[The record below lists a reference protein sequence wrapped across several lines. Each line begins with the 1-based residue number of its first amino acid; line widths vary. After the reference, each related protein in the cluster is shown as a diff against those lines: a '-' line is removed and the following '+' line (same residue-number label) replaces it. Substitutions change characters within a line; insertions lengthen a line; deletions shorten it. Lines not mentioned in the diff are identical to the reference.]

1 MVGTLSMS
9 ILFKKTLL
17 LMVGMFGLIAIVTSI
32 SIGQELYKAMTDEYR
47 SKGIAITKGIAA
59 SSVEMILTR
68 DASTIQATIDQYLD
82 IRGVLYVFVVNDEQE
97 VISHTFVPT
106 VPAELADFQ
115 QRDHREYIQVRTL
128 KIEGLGSVMD
138 VSEPILSGLIGYV
151 HVGMDTELIKK
162 AFWHAMLKQQVI
174 ILVIFIF
181 CVFGAYLLVGRI
193 SSPLVHLT
201 ETAHSLA
208 RHDFLSGSD
217 FGGEK
222 DLQNITSKDEIGDL
236 ADAFRTLITELHI
249 SIKDLKETTA
259 VKERIESE
267 LKIATDIQASLLPRT
282 FPPFPDHPEFDI
294 YATMVPAKEVAGDF
308 YDFFFIDEKNLC
320 FLIAD
325 VSDKGVPAA
334 LYMMVAKTLLKTEG
348 QRLREPDKILFSV
361 NNILAA
367 DNESC
372 MFTTVFCAIL
382 DITTGE
388 VRYANAAHNPPLIID
403 SQGVCYLTL
412 KPELMLGAKAD
423 TVYETG
429 RLTLKS
435 GDALFLYTDG
445 VTEARSKNDELYG
458 EQRLNNALQLAPKD
472 SLEEMIHY
480 IGTDLVRYA
489 NGAPQSDDIT
499 MLAIKMSK
507 KDPAQQ
513 S

>member
-1 MVGTLSMS
+1 MS

-17 LMVGMFGLIAIVTSI
+17 LMVAMFGLIAIVTSI

-47 SKGIAITKGIAA
+47 SKGIAITKGIAT

-97 VISHTFVPT
+97 VISHTFVPA

-115 QRDHREYIQVRTL
+115 QLENNKNTQVRTL
-128 KIEGLGSVMD
+128 TIENVGTVMD
-138 VSEPILSGLIGYV
+138 ISEPILSGLIGYV
-151 HVGMDTELIKK
+151 HVGMDTGLIKK
-162 AFWHAMLKQQVI
+162 AFWHAMIKQQAI
-174 ILVIFIF
+174 ILVIFVF
-181 CVFGAYLLVGRI
+181 CAFAAYLLVGRI

-201 ETAHSLA
+201 KTTHRLA
-208 RHDFLSGSD
+208 RHDFLSASE
-217 FGGEK
+217 FKGEK
-222 DLQNITSKDEIGDL
+222 DLQKITSKDEIGDL
-236 ADAFRTLITELHI
+236 ADAFRTLITELHR

-282 FPPFPDHPEFDI
+282 FPPFPDHPEFEI
-294 YATMVPAKEVAGDF
+294 YASMVPAKEVAGDF
-308 YDFFFIDEKNLC
+308 YDFFFIDETNLC
-320 FLIAD
+320 FLVAD

-348 QRLREPDKILFSV
+348 QRLGEPDEILFSV

-388 VRYANAAHNPPLIID
+388 VRFANAGHNKPLIID
-403 SQGVCYLTL
+403 SQGVRYLPVKPGLMLGPKADMAYVTERITL
-412 KPELMLGAKAD
+412 KP
-423 TVYETG
+423 
-429 RLTLKS
+429 

-445 VTEARSKNDELYG
+445 VTEARNRQNELYG
-458 EQRLNNALQLAPKD
+458 ELRLQNALQSAPKD
-472 SLEEMIHY
+472 SLTELIHF
-480 IGTDLVRYA
+480 ISAELSRYA
-489 NGAPQSDDIT
+489 IGVPQSDDIT
-499 MLAIKMSK
+499 MLAIKVTGT
-507 KDPAQQ
+507 
-513 S
+513 